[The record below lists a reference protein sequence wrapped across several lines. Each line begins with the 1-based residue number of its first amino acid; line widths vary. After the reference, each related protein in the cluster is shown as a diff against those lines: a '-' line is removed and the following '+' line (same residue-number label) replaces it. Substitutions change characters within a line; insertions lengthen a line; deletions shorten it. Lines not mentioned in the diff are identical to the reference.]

1 MIDLTNKYGLP
12 NVITINGSP
21 YSIYT
26 DFRRWMRFEIEV
38 GRMRPGETIDVS
50 YLFMNE
56 MPRRCSL
63 TDLFVF
69 SRPKNKLPR
78 SRGHAD
84 VITLDY
90 ELDADYI
97 YAAFMSRYGIDLC
110 EIENLHWHKFLAL
123 LNGLKGEL
131 ICDIM
136 TWRCYEKSDA
146 KTDMYAELRE
156 AWAIDRVS
164 PQEQA
169 ARDKFSSYFD

>member
-1 MIDLTNKYGLP
+1 MINLTEKGGLP
-12 NVITINGSP
+12 NVVTINGSP
-21 YSIYT
+21 YSVYT
-26 DFRRWMRFEIEV
+26 DFRLWMRFEIAVSKLQRNES
-38 GRMRPGETIDVS
+38 IDVS
-50 YLFMNE
+50 YLFMND
-56 MPRRCSL
+56 MPERCDL
-63 TDLFVF
+63 RELFVF
-69 SRPKNKLPR
+69 SRPQNELPR
-78 SRGHAD
+78 FKGHSD
-84 VITLDY
+84 VIALDY

-97 YAAFMSRYGIDLC
+97 YAAFMSRYRIDLC
-110 EIENLHWHKFLAL
+110 EAENLHWHKFLAL

-164 PQEQA
+164 PLEQA